1 MIRKSALLI
10 ALALAACG
18 DSNEAGLSS
27 SELASYDRAALEQLA
42 SDGKAEK
49 AIQVIRAKE
58 QLQMATTDDLLVLAD
73 IYITQMNGVA
83 AQVAVEKAR
92 KSGAIDSQTAL
103 QMGAAY
109 LLQGRFEEAKAELR
123 NVKLSGHDGFEALM
137 LQADIAVQEGDTAL
151 ARKYYGFASNT
162 EGENPRVDLGLAL
175 LELGEGNLDAAKTA
189 AENAI
194 SKDSG
199 SGLAHY
205 VLGAIA
211 RMQSEP
217 EVAIDHLH
225 KALELEPRNIHALLE
240 LIAGYLD
247 VGKAEDAERVLDSAI
262 AVAPQYSLTQFYTA
276 VILAQKGQLR
286 EAQEVLLR
294 TGELVNVYPAATR
307 LFGLLSFEL
316 ENYSGASKYLQMAL
330 ANNPDDRQVRMALAE
345 SYVRSG
351 LPAKS
356 LEVLEPL
363 TKEELQDAEAQ
374 AAAGAANVALGRGGA
389 AAEMYR
395 KAITFAAA
403 GEGTEAALDKNI
415 EGGLIAAQAIA
426 EYSAGNV
433 DKAIELMSSLEG
445 LGLISVDH
453 LTSIANMQ
461 MERGMLDGALETAD
475 KLISMEDGKAVG
487 YNIKSAVYYRTSK
500 MAEAAAEATK
510 AIDLVP
516 GYQSAL
522 KNRAYANSALGN
534 YQAAKTDLKLL
545 AGQVSTDGQLLA
557 KLGHTHLMLNEFSE
571 ARVALQQARRLLPT
585 SAVVAANYAYALGQ
599 LQDYD
604 EAITQAEAAL
614 ALATDE
620 SMKAELKD
628 TVTEYK
634 NAKLKKEQKQANQ

>member
-1 MIRKSALLI
+1 MIRKSALLL

-27 SELASYDRAALEQLA
+27 SELASYDRGALEKLA
-42 SDGKAEK
+42 ADGQAEK

-58 QLQMATTDDLLVLAD
+58 QLQMATTEDLLVLAE
-73 IYITQMNGVA
+73 IYIDQMNGVA

-103 QMGAAY
+103 QMAAAY

-123 NVKLSGHDGFEALM
+123 NVKISGHNGFEALM
-137 LQADIAVQEGDTAL
+137 LQADIAVQEGDAAL
-151 ARKYYGFASNT
+151 ARKYYGFAADTESN
-162 EGENPRVDLGLAL
+162 NARVDLGLAL
-175 LELGEGNLDAAKTA
+175 LELGEGNLDAAKGA
-189 AENAI
+189 AGNAL
-194 SKDSG
+194 SKNSG
-199 SGLAHY
+199 SGMAHY

-211 RMQSEP
+211 RMQNEP
-217 EVAIDHLH
+217 ELAIDHLH
-225 KALELEPRNIHALLE
+225 KALEAEPYNIHALIE
-240 LIAGYLD
+240 LTAGYIDVRKLD
-247 VGKAEDAERVLDSAI
+247 DAERVLDTAVAI
-262 AVAPQYSLTQFYTA
+262 APQYTLTQFYTA
-276 VILAQKGQLR
+276 FLMAQKGQLR

-330 ANNPDDRQVRMALAE
+330 AHNPEDRQVRMALAE

-351 LPAKS
+351 LAAKS

-363 TKEELQDAEAQ
+363 TKEELQDVEAQ

-403 GEGTEAALDKNI
+403 GQGTEAALDKNI

-461 MERGMLDGALETAD
+461 MERGMLDGTLATAD
-475 KLISMEDGKAVG
+475 KLISMDDGKAVG
-487 YNIKSAVYYRTSK
+487 YNIKSAVYYRTGK
-500 MAEAAAEATK
+500 MAEAVAEATK
-510 AIDLVP
+510 AIELVP

-534 YQAAKTDLKLL
+534 YPAAKADLKTL
-545 AGQVSTDGQLLA
+545 ANQVSTDGQLLA

-571 ARVALQQARRLLPT
+571 ARVALQQARNLLPT

-620 SMKAELKD
+620 TMKTELKE